1 MKTLI
6 TTISILAIAGCG
18 AETGNGATLKILLTS
33 TAPNGLSPTA
43 NPSPVGTDAQGSRL
57 TISSA
62 RVNTRKIELQSPG
75 SKLCV
80 DADYAMSGFTVHCDS
95 DKFRLEDNVVFDLL
109 SGVSTPSLTEL
120 LVPAGVYKK
129 ASVRLDDAKSEDGR
143 LPSGDPLVGHTLIA
157 AGTIRHQG
165 QDKPFD
171 LLLDFN
177 EDVGFEDAGGISVSA
192 TGAQDL
198 LLLLDVGLW
207 FSAIPLTTCLD
218 QGELDVENGR
228 IQIKDKSGGCSAI
241 ESAIKS
247 AIKGSSKISKK

>member
-1 MKTLI
+1 M
-6 TTISILAIAGCG
+6 
-18 AETGNGATLKILLTS
+18 
-33 TAPNGLSPTA
+33 
-43 NPSPVGTDAQGSRL
+43 
-57 TISSA
+57 
-62 RVNTRKIELQSPG
+62 
-75 SKLCV
+75 
-80 DADYAMSGFTVHCDS
+80 
-95 DKFRLEDNVVFDLL
+95 
-109 SGVSTPSLTEL
+109 
-120 LVPAGVYKK
+120 
-129 ASVRLDDAKSEDGR
+129 
-143 LPSGDPLVGHTLIA
+143 PSGDPLVGHTLIA